1 MKKRK
6 ASEAAPVQVYLAPG
20 DRNRLERLAGRLE
33 LSKSDVLRRGMEA
46 LERQVSD
53 PEADPIL
60 RIIGIAGDAG
70 RDDSDV
76 GYNVAIEHDRYLAD
90 VAEADMAEWRKER
103 LKKKPSEKP
112 PRGR

>member
-6 ASEAAPVQVYLAPG
+6 VSQAAPVQVYLVPA
-20 DRNRLERLAGRLE
+20 DQKRLERLADQLE

-46 LERQVSD
+46 LEWQVTH
-53 PEADPIL
+53 PNAHPAL
-60 RIIGIAGDAG
+60 QIIGLAGDAG

-90 VAEADMAEWRKER
+90 VAEAEMAEWRKER
-103 LKKKPSEKP
+103 NRRRR
-112 PRGR
+112 RGG